1 MVVVPLVG
9 SSKRPTFVSMDE
21 PDRDLGGEASG
32 ERLAALTNAELRV
45 LATLEDLTCE
55 LGYAPTF
62 PQMLERLG
70 WSPKSKSA
78 LHRYLARLKRLG
90 VVAGAGRSLRI
101 LR

>member
-1 MVVVPLVG
+1 
-9 SSKRPTFVSMDE
+9 MDE
-21 PDRDLGGEASG
+21 TEMDAGGHASSR
-32 ERLAALTNAELRV
+32 RLPALTNGELRV
-45 LATLEDLTCE
+45 LATLDDLTRE

-78 LHRYLARLKRLG
+78 LHRYLARLRRHG

-101 LR
+101 VR